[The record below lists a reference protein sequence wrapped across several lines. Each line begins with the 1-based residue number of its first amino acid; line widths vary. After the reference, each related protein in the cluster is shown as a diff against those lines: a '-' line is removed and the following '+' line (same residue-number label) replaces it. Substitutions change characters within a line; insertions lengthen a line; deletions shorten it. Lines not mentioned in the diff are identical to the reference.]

1 MRNPLIKRLPREL
14 KSEFGKYI
22 VIFLLLIG
30 SIGLISGFLVAD
42 GSMITAYNESFEKYN
57 IEDGHFQ
64 TGKKLNKAQRAAI
77 QGYGIRIY
85 ENYYVEKEL
94 TNGSTMRI
102 YKNRD
107 QVNKVCLMEGA
118 FPENKN
124 EIAID
129 RMYADNNKLSVGDT
143 IGTKKHKWTVT
154 GLVALSDYSALFSDN
169 SDTMFDSIKF
179 GVGVV
184 TDEEFADYS
193 SKDHN
198 FVYAWKY
205 DKSPADEKEE
215 KDISEDLMKD
225 IGREVRLKDFVPR
238 YQNQAIRFT
247 GDDMGGDRAMMLILL
262 YIIIAIMA
270 FVFGLTI
277 SDTIAKEANV
287 IGTLRASGY
296 TIAELVRHYMIMPV
310 LVTLVAALIGNIMG
324 YTFFKN
330 FCAGM
335 YYGSYSLPTYVTIWN
350 GEAFILTTVVPVI
363 MMLLINFFIL
373 RRKLSLS
380 PLKFIR
386 RDLSRKKQKR
396 AFPLYRRIP
405 FFTRFRLRVILQ
417 NMSNY
422 MMLFVGIAF
431 ANLLLLFGIALPAV
445 IDNYQQEIS
454 TNMLSK
460 YQYMLTLPVSAV
472 DEDRKLKTV
481 LEMMLFQY
489 GVETDNEDAEKFSAW
504 SLKSIEHGIYKSED
518 ILCYGIEEDSKYI
531 HEDIPAGQVLVSA
544 TYADKYELKPGDTI
558 SLKEAYED
566 KSYDFKVAG
575 LYDYKGA
582 LALFMNREELNRLF
596 DEDDDYF
603 SGYFSDSEI
612 TDIDDRYLGT
622 VIDYDALTKVSR
634 QLDRSMGDMMDLV
647 NGFAVAIFL
656 ILIYLLS
663 KIIIEKNAQSISMTK
678 ILGYSNREISG
689 LYLASTT
696 IMVILSL
703 LVTIPLVKN
712 ALTVLFRYMIIQEMT
727 GWIPLVIEPAVYE
740 KMIIIGLVSYMVV
753 ALFEYRKIRKVPM
766 DEALKNVE

>member
-558 SLKEAYED
+558 NLKEAYED